1 VEKNLLAKAFDDYN
15 NLDQPLL
22 ILLGDNDLNV
32 DIYETREDLTNC

>member
-22 ILLGDNDLNV
+22 ILLGDNDQNV
-32 DIYETREDLTNC
+32 DINETKES